1 MIVDDIPSEMLAS
14 TLVLGLFGAHL
25 SVRRGV
31 KKPIVMCIGQDE
43 AFYKQ
48 FLFLLSK
55 MWTGPKGER
64 SLLPKDEGAGVMI
77 SSSFIDIEYGLIQK

>member
-1 MIVDDIPSEMLAS
+1 LTRCSIMLIVDDIVPSEMLAS

-48 FLFLLSK
+48 F
-55 MWTGPKGER
+55 
-64 SLLPKDEGAGVMI
+64 
-77 SSSFIDIEYGLIQK
+77 